1 MRLIDIINI
10 IDIEMPSK
18 NKAPKTKVPKTTKE
32 SKKVVNKVDVVAP
45 VVEPVVAPVEPVVP
59 VVEPVAPVAA
69 NSVDLDYSEEL
80 SHLNSELRN
89 ALTLIKGLVTHVGKL
104 EKRLGRDKKVVDKRM
119 KTKPRRSS
127 TGLNGFSKPGPVS
140 DDLRKFLSL
149 GKEDLIARTE
159 VTKKI
164 TVYCQ
169 EHKLQNEKDKRIIF
183 PDKVLTKLL
192 NIPKG
197 EELTYFNLQKYMK
210 VHFPNKEGVYPT
222 L

>member
-1 MRLIDIINI
+1 
-10 IDIEMPSK
+10 MPYK
-18 NKAPKTKVPKTTKE
+18 NKAPKTKAPKDTKE
-32 SKKVVNKVDVVAP
+32 SKKVVNKVDAVAP
-45 VVEPVVAPVEPVVP
+45 VDVAPVAPVAPVVAPVAPVDVAPVDVAPVVP
-59 VVEPVAPVAA
+59 V

-149 GKEDLIARTE
+149 DKEDLIARTE

>member
-1 MRLIDIINI
+1 
-10 IDIEMPSK
+10 MPSK

>member
-1 MRLIDIINI
+1 VRLIDIINI